1 MLDRASR
8 PTVFKKDDPAMPA
21 EFRELLVKLLETEHL
36 ENNGNP
42 EYRRLLAKIADA
54 GLRYAPHGKAM
65 AVEAEIIKQ
74 EVHHGEIVSDLL
86 IGLGVD
92 PNGERPIKQYA
103 FHLPFEDWIDLAW
116 FHALI
121 DRVGLYVGVEW
132 TGSPYEPLAAVSPQL
147 ENDETFHTKAGFA
160 HLREV
165 CSTDEGRTAAQERLK
180 KWWPAALDMF
190 GRSTS
195 TNSPL
200 YVKWGLKMHENE
212 ELRQKYIAE
221 SIPEIRKLGL
231 TVPDNIA
238 NRRYL

>member
-1 MLDRASR
+1 VLQDSPAPAVYR
-8 PTVFKKDDPAMPA
+8 KDDPLPA
-21 EFRELLVKLLETEHL
+21 EFRELLVKLLLNEHL

-42 EYRRLLAKIADA
+42 AYRRLLAKIADA

-74 EVHHGEIVSDLL
+74 EVHHGEIMVGLL
-86 IGLGVD
+86 EGLGVD

-103 FHLPFEDWIDLAW
+103 FHIPFEDWIDLAW

-132 TGSPYEPLAAVSPQL
+132 TGSPYAPLAEVSPQL
-147 ENDETFHTKAGFA
+147 EKDETFHTKAGFQ
-160 HLREV
+160 HLKEV
-165 CSTDEGRTAAQERLK
+165 CATDEGRAAAQERLA

-195 TNSPL
+195 SNSPL
-200 YVKWGLKMHENE
+200 YVKWGLKTHENE

-221 SIPEIRKLGL
+221 AIPAIEKLGL
-231 TVPDNIA
+231 TVPDNAA